1 MNKSKK
7 ATKSFT
13 PAEPWVEAFKP
24 GTFVDFS
31 GKEHTFSES
40 DIEALAEGV
49 KGQLDNGYKPPLV
62 AGHPK
67 HDSPRVGSVVDSKVE
82 DGILKLKLDEV
93 NPDFAEQVQKGGFK
107 YLSSAIYKDFKKGL
121 RHLGALGAMAPA
133 MKGMAELAFGEGMFA
148 EVDKDV
154 EAGDILCFA
163 SSYEWDTLV
172 PASVFSR
179 LLWKFESLGGL
190 FRKQRE
196 ALIESKGIE
205 SADKLFPES
214 LVKDLEGI
222 RSIMDDSGNF
232 PKVKPDDGSAKTG
245 PAFADGDDTQHAA
258 PPPNEP
264 PPSELQGNSE
274 EAERLRT
281 ENADLK
287 ARLAASEKAQQDA
300 LREAEKGAFAEKLGG
315 MVRDGRLLPA
325 QRVHFE
331 KLFGALQGVPLDGEG
346 MFGEGEDRVKPAAML
361 DEMLAAMPKVLMFGE
376 FAQDGG
382 SQSSSPREAA
392 QRIETYKA
400 EQEAKGREL
409 TFAECVHELN
419 TQRSMA

>member
-1 MNKSKK
+1 MSKNKK

-31 GKEHTFSES
+31 GKEHSFSES
-40 DIEALAEGV
+40 DIQELAEGV
-49 KGQLDNGYKPPLV
+49 KGQLDGGYKPPLV

-82 DGILKLKLDEV
+82 NGILKLKLDEV
-93 NPDFAEQVQKGGFK
+93 DPDFAEQVQKGGFK

-148 EVDKDV
+148 EVDKDMQA
-154 EAGDILCFA
+154 EDILYFSA
-163 SSYEWDTLV
+163 SYEWDTLV
-172 PASVFSR
+172 PTSVFSR

-205 SADKLFPES
+205 SADKLFPEY

-222 RSIMDDSGNF
+222 RSIMDDSSNF
-232 PKVKPDDGSAKTG
+232 PKVKPEDSTSAKVG
-245 PAFADGDDTQHAA
+245 PAFADGSDHA

-264 PPSELQGNSE
+264 TGNST
-274 EAERLRT
+274 EAERLLA
-281 ENADLK
+281 ENNELK
-287 ARLAASEKAQQDA
+287 ARLAASEKEKLDAQ
-300 LREAEKGAFAEKLGG
+300 RESEKGAFAEKLSG
-315 MVRDGRLLPA
+315 MVHDGRLLPA

-331 KLFGALQGVPLDGEG
+331 RLFGALQGVPRDGEG
-346 MFGEGEDRVKPAAML
+346 MFGEGDDRVNPTTLL
-361 DEMLAAMPKVLMFGE
+361 DDMLAAMPKVLMFGE
-376 FAQDGG
+376 FALYGK
-382 SQSSSPREAA
+382 SASETPNEAA
-392 QRIETYKA
+392 MRITSYKA
-400 EQEAKGREL
+400 EQEALGREL
-409 TFAECVHELN
+409 TFAECVKELN
-419 TQRSMA
+419 TQRSPK